1 MKQFLRFSCIVF
13 FIAGITA
20 KDFAALG
27 WNIWYTV
34 NKTYVAEELCQNKA
48 RPELKCNG
56 KCYLAK
62 QLRKA
67 EEPVPGSNA
76 PERNLKLKS
85 LDWIAERVV
94 TAVDFSSSF
103 ETASRP
109 SWPEQPS
116 SLRSYAQDVFQPPAV
131 LAS

>member
-27 WNIWYTV
+27 WNIWYSV

-67 EEPVPGSNA
+67 EEPVPGSTS
-76 PERNLKLKS
+76 PERSLKLKS
-85 LDWIAERVV
+85 VDWIAEPVAAIEIS
-94 TAVDFSSSF
+94 TSSDELSC
-103 ETASRP
+103 P
-109 SWPEQPS
+109 LWPEQAS
-116 SLRSYAQDVFQPPAV
+116 HLRSYTQAVFQPPAV
-131 LAS
+131 

>member
-1 MKQFLRFSCIVF
+1 MQQFLRFSCIVF

-62 QLRKA
+62 QLRA
-67 EEPVPGSNA
+67 TEDPAPGSTT
-76 PERNLKLKS
+76 PERSLKLKS
-85 LDWIAERVV
+85 VDWIAESV
-94 TAVDFSSSF
+94 AVMAISTSF
-103 ETASRP
+103 DELSRP
-109 SWPEQPS
+109 LWPEQAS
-116 SLRSYAQDVFQPPAV
+116 DLRSYTQTVFQPPAV
-131 LAS
+131 